1 MRRAWNEGKSMLERR
16 EEEVVVEVEEEEDE
30 EEEGEWA
37 GEMEKEE
44 GDVWSVK
51 RRLRAGVMTFL

>member
-1 MRRAWNEGKSMLERR
+1 MLERR
-16 EEEVVVEVEEEEDE
+16 EEEVVVEVEEEEEE

-37 GEMEKEE
+37 GEMEKE
-44 GDVWSVK
+44 GDEWSVK